1 MSNIINIAPE
11 RVLITDTFD
20 TQKSYLYVDQE
31 SREQENTRLFTS
43 TLRAENLQIFLEQ
56 DKNVRS
62 KKAVNESYYYDND
75 GGSYFD
81 FREDYGPALPTS
93 GPFLSYYSVTGSTDL
108 RLFANL
114 LLIDKPPIST
124 GFYQFFIKGTSF
136 HGLIRQLTPY
146 DYYNWEV
153 TNKFGRGRYGY
164 VKQNRPIGFAIEIAN
179 NQLYDAESIMGDHD
193 GEGVVGYKIRANPVK
208 TILESL
214 TGEEE
219 IISGPPIFNPSTYNL
234 PIPGLD
240 RGTYVSVDAESP
252 GEIIYNFTRGY
263 DLFSLSDADALYYIA
278 SYPDL
283 INAFG
288 TDVKQGKNHYTRD
301 GIQEGR
307 QISFDPIAYINKYA
321 DIKQIYGTDTVG
333 ATTHYIVFG
342 YREGRTIVS
351 SSSNLTSRGGLY
363 DERYGSIGIVD
374 DVIIW
379 PNGRTMAGKGK
390 ILTYRFVNT
399 SYYLNGLIDFP
410 DSSIFLRK
418 Q

>member
-31 SREQENTRLFTS
+31 TREQEITRLFTS

-56 DKNVRS
+56 DKNLKS
-62 KKAVNESYYYDND
+62 KKAVNESYYYDD
-75 GGSYFD
+75 GESYFD

-93 GPFLSYYSVTGSTDL
+93 GPFLSYYSVTGSTVL
-108 RLFANL
+108 RLFTNL

-179 NQLYDAESIMGDHD
+179 NQLYNSEYVDG
-193 GEGVVGYKIRANPVK
+193 GEGGNSFYNITPKPLKA
-208 TILESL
+208 ILESL

-219 IISGPPIFNPSTYNL
+219 IVSGPPTFNPSTYNL
-234 PIPGLD
+234 PVSGLD
-240 RGTYVSVDAESP
+240 KITSYSNDENQT
-252 GEIIYNFTRGY
+252 IIYDFTRGY

-283 INAFG
+283 INLYGANPSKG
-288 TDVKQGKNHYTRD
+288 REHYIRSGVK
-301 GIQEGR
+301 EGR

-333 ATTHYIVFG
+333 AATHYIVFG
-342 YREGRTIVS
+342 YREGRTIAS

-363 DERYGSIGIVD
+363 DERYSSIGLVD

-410 DSSIFLRK
+410 DNSIFLRR

>member
-31 SREQENTRLFTS
+31 SKEVENTRLFTE
-43 TLRAENLQIFLEQ
+43 TLNAEGLQIFLEQ
-56 DKNVRS
+56 DKILKS
-62 KKAVNESYYYDND
+62 KKSINESYYYDNGD
-75 GGSYFD
+75 YFD
-81 FREDYGPALPTS
+81 FREDYGPSLPTK

-108 RLFANL
+108 RLFANI
-114 LLIDKPPIST
+114 LLINKPPIST

-146 DYYNWEV
+146 DHYNWEV

-164 VKQNRPIGFAIEIAN
+164 VKQNKPAGFGIEIAN
-179 NQLYDAESIMGDHD
+179 NQLYDSEITTIGDGSD
-193 GEGVVGYKIRANPVK
+193 VYIIKPK
-208 TILESL
+208 PLKQLLDSL
-214 TGEEE
+214 TGDEE
-219 IISGPPIFNPSTYNL
+219 IVSGPPVFNPSTYNL
-234 PIPGLD
+234 PVPGLD
-240 RGTYVSVDAESP
+240 VFLYDSDAYNV
-252 GEIIYNFTRGY
+252 IYDFTRGY

-278 SYPDL
+278 SYSDL
-283 INAFG
+283 INLYGANPAKGREHYIEFG
-288 TDVKQGKNHYTRD
+288 VK
-301 GIQEGR
+301 EGR

-321 DIKQIYGTDTVG
+321 DMRQIYGTDTVG

-342 YREGRTIVS
+342 FKEGRTVLG

-363 DERYGSIGIVD
+363 DERYSSFNVVD
-374 DVIIW
+374 NAIIW

-390 ILTYRFVNT
+390 SLTYRFVNT
-399 SYYLNGLIDFP
+399 SYYLNGLVDFP
-410 DSSIFLRK
+410 DNSIFLRK

>member
-31 SREQENTRLFTS
+31 TREQENTRLFTK

-56 DKNVRS
+56 DKNVKS
-62 KKAVNESYYYDND
+62 KKSISESYYDD
-75 GGSYFD
+75 GGYFD
-81 FREDYGPALPTS
+81 FREDYGPALPTN
-93 GPFLSYYSVTGSTDL
+93 GPFLSYYSVTGSIDL

-146 DYYNWEV
+146 DHYNWEV

-179 NQLYDAESIMGDHD
+179 NQLYDSEAIIDRETS
-193 GEGVVGYKIRANPVK
+193 GVSGYKISTKPLK

-234 PIPGLD
+234 PVPGLD
-240 RGTYVSVDAESP
+240 IATYLSNDETQT
-252 GEIIYNFTRGY
+252 IIYDFTRGY
-263 DLFSLSDADALYYIA
+263 NLFSLSDADALYYIA

-283 INAFG
+283 INLYG
-288 TDVKQGKNHYTRD
+288 VDTNKGKDHYIRF

-333 ATTHYIVFG
+333 ATTHYIIFG
-342 YREGRTIVS
+342 YREGRTIAS

-410 DSSIFLRK
+410 DNSIFLRR

>member
-31 SREQENTRLFTS
+31 TREQENTRLFTS

-56 DKNVRS
+56 DKNLKS
-62 KKAVNESYYYDND
+62 KKSVNESYYYDD

-81 FREDYGPALPTS
+81 FREDYEPALPTS

-108 RLFANL
+108 RLFTNL

-146 DYYNWEV
+146 DHYNWEV

-164 VKQNRPIGFAIEIAN
+164 VKQNRPLGFAVEIAN
-179 NQLYDAESIMGDHD
+179 NQLYDSETISYGDNETAYFITEKPLKLLLD
-193 GEGVVGYKIRANPVK
+193 N
-208 TILESL
+208 L

-219 IISGPPIFNPSTYNL
+219 IVSGPPTFSPSTYNL
-234 PIPGLD
+234 PVLGLD
-240 RGTYVSVDAESP
+240 KITSYSNDENQT
-252 GEIIYNFTRGY
+252 IIYDFTRGY

-288 TDVKQGKNHYTRD
+288 TDVIKGKNHYIRD
-301 GIQEGR
+301 GVKEGR

-321 DIKQIYGTDTVG
+321 DIKQLSGTDTVG
-333 ATTHYIVFG
+333 ATIHYIVFG
-342 YREGRTIVS
+342 YREGRTIAS

-379 PNGRTMAGKGK
+379 PNGRTMAGKGRT
-390 ILTYRFVNT
+390 LTYRFVNT
-399 SYYLNGLIDFP
+399 SYYLNGLINFP

>member
-31 SREQENTRLFTS
+31 SKEVENTRLFTR
-43 TLRAENLQIFLEQ
+43 TLNAEGLQIFLEQ
-56 DKNVRS
+56 DKILKS
-62 KKAVNESYYYDND
+62 KKSVNESYYYDNGD
-75 GGSYFD
+75 YFD
-81 FREDYGPALPTS
+81 FREDYGPALPTK

-108 RLFANL
+108 RLFANI

-146 DYYNWEV
+146 DHYNWEV

-164 VKQNRPIGFAIEIAN
+164 VKQNKPAGFGIEIAN
-179 NQLYDAESIMGDHD
+179 NQLYDSEAITIGNGVD
-193 GEGVVGYKIRANPVK
+193 GY
-208 TILESL
+208 TITPKPLKQLLDSL

-219 IISGPPIFNPSTYNL
+219 IVSGPPVFKPSTYNL
-234 PIPGLD
+234 PVPGLD
-240 RGTYVSVDAESP
+240 IASYDPDTYDV
-252 GEIIYNFTRGY
+252 IYDFTRGY

-283 INAFG
+283 INLYGANPAKG
-288 TDVKQGKNHYTRD
+288 REHYNKIGVK
-301 GIQEGR
+301 EGR

-333 ATTHYIVFG
+333 AATHYIVFG
-342 YREGRTIVS
+342 FKEGRTVLS

-363 DERYGSIGIVD
+363 DERYSSFNVVD
-374 DVIIW
+374 DAIIW
-379 PNGRTMAGKGK
+379 PNGRTMAGKGRT
-390 ILTYRFVNT
+390 LTYRFVNT
-399 SYYLNGLIDFP
+399 SYYLNGLVDFP
-410 DSSIFLRK
+410 DNSIFLRK